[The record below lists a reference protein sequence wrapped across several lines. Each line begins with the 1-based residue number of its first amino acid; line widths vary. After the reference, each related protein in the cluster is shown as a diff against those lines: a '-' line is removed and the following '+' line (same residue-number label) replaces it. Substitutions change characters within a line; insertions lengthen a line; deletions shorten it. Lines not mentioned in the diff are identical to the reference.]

1 MRQKSRKGFTLVEL
15 VIVIV
20 FIMMLLVIPAIFGV
34 ICGNYWYT
42 EAGVLHDLQV
52 DHPEIT
58 SVVKTERHVFSD
70 SVITVETAKGRQV
83 YYLDTNVMTNHKFST
98 SK

>member
-15 VIVIV
+15 VIAIV
-20 FIMMLLVIPAIFGV
+20 FIMMLVAIPVIFGV
-34 ICGNYWYT
+34 IRGNFWYT
-42 EAGVLHDLQV
+42 EAGVLQDLRV
-52 DHPEIT
+52 DHPDVT

-83 YYLDTNVMTNHKFST
+83 YYLDTNIMTNHKFST